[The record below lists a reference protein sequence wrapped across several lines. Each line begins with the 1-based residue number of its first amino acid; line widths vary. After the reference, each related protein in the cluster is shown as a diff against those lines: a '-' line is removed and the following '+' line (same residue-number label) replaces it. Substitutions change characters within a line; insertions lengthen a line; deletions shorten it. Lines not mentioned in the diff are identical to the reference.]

1 MKKIELVDLVRANI
15 DSLDKTRK
23 IHPVVIE
30 HEISAIYNDMIVS
43 LYAGGIVDMNHYARK
58 YGLSSLTKVDVDYN
72 SYTKEYYSLL
82 PEEVIPLP
90 DTNAGIVE
98 ILSKESM
105 SLVFVP
111 MTRSEFKFIEN
122 LECRQI
128 DEVIGYT
135 LYAGQGGEYGRVVYN
150 GMTSAI
156 ASAGVVMSL
165 LIPFHAYN
173 DNDTVYL
180 PSGQEQKVI
189 DTVLQR
195 LGLIPAPDLINNN
208 SDAKRVRQ

>member
-30 HEISAIYNDMIVS
+30 HEISTIYNDMIVA
-43 LYAGGIVDMNHYARK
+43 LYAGGIVDMNHYVRK
-58 YGLSSLTKVDVDYN
+58 YGLSDTVDVSYN
-72 SYTKEYYSLL
+72 AYTKEYYSLL
-82 PEEVIPLP
+82 PEEIIPLP
-90 DTNAGIVE
+90 DPNAGIVE

-105 SLVFVP
+105 SLAFVP

-135 LYAGQGGEYGRVVYN
+135 LYAGQAGEYGRVVYN

-165 LIPFHAYN
+165 LIPFHAYD
-173 DNDTVYL
+173 DNDVVYL
-180 PSGQEQKVI
+180 PSGQEQKVV

-195 LGLIPAPDLINNN
+195 LGIIPPPDLINNN

>member
-1 MKKIELVDLVRANI
+1 MKKIKYIDLIRAEI

-23 IHPVVIE
+23 IHPIVIE
-30 HEISAIYNDMIVS
+30 HEISTVYNDMIVS
-43 LYAGGIVDMNHYARK
+43 LYANGLVDMNHYARK
-58 YGLSSLTKVDVDYN
+58 YGLLDTVKVLYN
-72 SYTKEYYSLL
+72 NYTKEYYSLL
-82 PEEVIPLP
+82 PEEMIPLP
-90 DTNAGIVE
+90 DPNAGIVE
-98 ILSKESM
+98 ILTKESM

-111 MTRSEFKFIEN
+111 MTRSEFKMIEN

-135 LYAGQGGEYGRVVYN
+135 FYTGQAGEYGRIVYN

-156 ASAGVVMSL
+156 AAVGVVMSL
-165 LIPFHAYN
+165 LIPFHAYA
-173 DNDTVYL
+173 DDDFVYF
-180 PSGQEQKVI
+180 PSGQEQRIK

-195 LGLIPAPDLINNN
+195 LGIIPPPDLVNNN